1 MKGSLNT
8 LAEVLESLHGAQSG
22 ITFIEGEKDESF
34 LPYAGLYHSAKCL
47 LFDLRE
53 YGLKP
58 GDELVFQFQSNKKF
72 IISFWACILG
82 KIIPVPL
89 TLSVSDASKFINV
102 WKVLKNPYVITDSPD
117 FKRMVTA
124 REHTAPTADMQS
136 RTIFFDDLQ
145 SSIEAAAPGDIK
157 PGDIA
162 FIQFSSGSTGN
173 PKGVVNTHFSLLDN
187 IRALIQA
194 GEASRQDRFLSW
206 MPLTH
211 DMGLIGFHLT
221 PLFNHCSQF
230 LLPTPLFVR
239 RPALWMSK
247 TSEHKITIL
256 GSPNFGYFHFL
267 TNVNETAIT
276 HCRFDSVR
284 FILNGAEP
292 ISAKLCREFTG
303 RLSKYGMDK
312 NAIRPTYGLAEA
324 TLGVTMAPLRENI
337 EYHLHRDHLGIGS
350 AIRFVDADDENTAA
364 FVDVGMS
371 IGPRVK
377 IVDSSGN
384 QLPEQTIGH
393 IKLKGGSITPGYY
406 NNPAETSRVISKDG
420 WLDTGDLG
428 FMINH
433 RLVITGR
440 AKDLIIVGGTNY
452 YPHDIERA
460 LDDIRGLEINRTA
473 AASTWDNNLG
483 REAVILFVR
492 HNIIKNDFS
501 RFISLKNEVTE
512 RLFNKMGLKVD
523 LVIPVKRMPKTTSGK
538 LQRFKLVQE
547 YRKGKYLRV
556 IEEIKKAEQR
566 FLPIEPTTPTFDD
579 EEKSREIQSFLVEKA
594 SRLLET
600 REIDLNRGLM
610 DMGFTSLKAVRYQEM
625 INSHFNVNLPISSIF
640 DYPTIP
646 AISKLILKEI
656 KGDKS
661 LKHDRLEELNAPRP
675 SIIEPIA
682 VIGIGCRFPGGA
694 DTPDKF
700 WELLKNGVNA
710 LTEIP
715 KERMN
720 VEDFYSED
728 QEEEGKMYTKYG
740 SFIEDVDTFDSHFF
754 DITPREA
761 ENMDPQQQILL
772 EVCYQSLENAGISIE
787 KLNNS
792 TTGVFIGISNDDYA
806 RANASNYDYNR
817 INQYTFTGS
826 SFSTASGRI
835 SYFFGFQGPNY
846 VVNTACSSSLA
857 AVHNAV
863 QSLKSGESD
872 VALAGGINLILSP
885 DAFIASCRLT
895 ALSKSDRTRPFDN
908 NADGYIRGEGCGI
921 IVLKRFSDAVKDND
935 NILAV
940 IKGSAV
946 NHDGKSSGLTVPNGL
961 AQEKVIKQA
970 LANAR
975 IFPYQVDYIE
985 AHGSGTLIGDPQEV
999 QSLSSV
1005 FSTDRENKLTIGSV
1019 KSNIGHLEAAAG
1031 IAGLI
1036 KTILA
1041 LKHKKIPENLN
1052 FRIPNR
1058 HIPWD
1063 KIQITVANRLTDWN
1077 VNGKP
1082 RTAGVSSFGL
1092 SGTNVHVIL
1101 QESPDLPDSQ
1111 PDNGTSAYIVN
1122 ISAKTDGALQKLAE
1136 SYTAFLEESSPYRL
1150 RDISYT
1156 SIISRGDL
1164 HKRISITGNSKQ
1176 EIQTILSGYL
1186 NEKTNKNLHKI
1197 PTWKPE
1203 SKKIAFLFPGE
1214 GNDLDNAARSA
1225 IDLYETVPVF
1235 RNEMD
1240 RCDKIINTYRH
1251 ESLLEIL
1258 KNQNTVERLNQPVWA
1273 HSFLFSIEYALAK
1286 MWIWFGVMPSI
1297 VMGTGIG
1304 EYSAACTAG
1313 ILDVET
1319 ALRLIPGNSQ
1329 PTPASPAA
1337 KAEFQNPAIPF
1348 ISTAYG
1354 REISGDELTRPQ
1366 YWENDFIRSS
1376 HLKDALNTIKQKGVQ
1391 IFLEMGS
1398 NSTSTNPGEL
1408 WIASLNKNENPW
1420 RQILNSM
1427 GELYVNEIDVDWE
1440 KTALVIDGKK
1450 IVLPNYPF
1458 ERKRFTTDHKSTHEK
1473 NKYTITSL
1481 KNMENG
1487 SDDLMEIIERQFKI
1501 MEKQLEL
1508 L

>member
-8 LAEVLESLHGAQSG
+8 LADVLESLHGTQPG

-34 LPYAGLYHSAKCL
+34 LPYVGLYHSAKCL

-89 TLSVSDASKFINV
+89 TLSVSDASKLINV

-117 FKRMVTA
+117 FKRMLTA
-124 REHTAPTADMQS
+124 RENTASTVNMQS
-136 RTIFFDDLQ
+136 RTIFFDELQ
-145 SSIEAAAPGDIK
+145 SSIEAVALEDIE
-157 PGDIA
+157 PDDIA
-162 FIQFSSGSTGN
+162 FIQFSSGATGN

-187 IRALIQA
+187 IRAILQA
-194 GEASRQDRFLSW
+194 GDSSRQNRFLSW

-221 PLFNHCSQF
+221 PLLNHCSQF
-230 LLPTPLFVR
+230 LLPTPLFIR

-247 TSEHKITIL
+247 TSEHKINVL

-267 TNVNETAIT
+267 NNVNEAAIS
-276 HCRFDSVR
+276 HCKFDSVKY
-284 FILNGAEP
+284 ILNGAEP

-303 RLSKYGMDK
+303 RLSKYGLGK
-312 NAIRPTYGLAEA
+312 NTIRPTYGLAEA
-324 TLGVTMAPLRENI
+324 TLAVTMVPPREDI
-337 EYHLHRDHLGIGS
+337 VEYYLHRDHLGIGS
-350 AIRFVDADDENTAA
+350 TIRFVDAADENTAA

-371 IGPRVK
+371 IGSRVK

-393 IKLKGGSITPGYY
+393 IKLKGDSITPGYY
-406 NNPAETSRVISKDG
+406 NNLVETSRVISKDG

-460 LDDIRGLEINRTA
+460 LEGIRGLEINRVA
-473 AASTWDNNLG
+473 AASIWDNNLG
-483 REAVILFVR
+483 REALILFVR
-492 HNIIKNDFS
+492 HKIIKNDFS
-501 RFISLKNEVTE
+501 RFISLKNEAAE

-523 LVIPVKRMPKTTSGK
+523 MVIPVKRMPKTTSGK

-556 IEEIKKAEQR
+556 IEEIKKGEQR
-566 FLPIEPTTPTFDD
+566 FLPTEPTTPTFDD
-579 EEKSREIQSFLVEKA
+579 EEKSGEIRSFLAEKA

-600 REIDLNRGLM
+600 REIDLNRGLV

-625 INSHFNVNLPISSIF
+625 INSHFNIKLPISSIF

-656 KGDKS
+656 KGDKF
-661 LKHDRLEELNAPRP
+661 LKHDQLEELNAPRL

-720 VEDFYSED
+720 VEDFYSEN
-728 QEEEGKMYTKYG
+728 QQEEGKMYTKYG
-740 SFIEDVDTFDSHFF
+740 SFIEDVDMFDSHFF
-754 DITPREA
+754 GITPREA
-761 ENMDPQQQILL
+761 ENMDPQQRILL
-772 EVCYQSLENAGISIE
+772 EVCCQSLQNAGISIE
-787 KLNNS
+787 KLDNS
-792 TTGVFIGISNDDYA
+792 NTGVFIGISNDDYA
-806 RANASNYDYNR
+806 RSNASNDDYNK
-817 INQYTFTGS
+817 INQYTITGS
-826 SFSTASGRI
+826 AFSTASGRI

-846 VVNTACSSSLA
+846 SINTACSSSLA

-872 VALAGGINLILSP
+872 IALAGGINLILSP

-895 ALSKSDRTRPFDN
+895 ALSKSDRTRPFDD
-908 NADGYIRGEGCGI
+908 NADGYTRGEGCGI

-970 LANAR
+970 LVNAR

-1005 FSTDRENKLTIGSV
+1005 FSTDRENKLIIGSV

-1031 IAGLI
+1031 IAGLV

-1052 FRIPNR
+1052 FKTPNR
-1058 HIPWD
+1058 HTPWD

-1077 VNGKP
+1077 VKGKP

-1092 SGTNVHVIL
+1092 SGTNVHVVL
-1101 QESPDLPDSQ
+1101 EESPDLPGSQ
-1111 PDNGTSAYIVN
+1111 PDNSTPAYIVN
-1122 ISAKTDGALQKLAE
+1122 ISAKTGSALQKLAE
-1136 SYTAFLEESSPYRL
+1136 SYTAFFKKPSPYRL

-1156 SIISRGDL
+1156 SIISRGDW

-1176 EIQTILSGYL
+1176 EIQAILSGYL
-1186 NEKTNKNLHKI
+1186 NEKTNKNLHEI
-1197 PTWKPE
+1197 PTWKPG

-1214 GNDLDNAARSA
+1214 GNDLDNAARSV

-1258 KNQNTVERLNQPVWA
+1258 KNQNTAEKLNQPLWA
-1273 HSFLFSIEYALAK
+1273 RLFLFSVEYALAK

-1304 EYSAACTAG
+1304 EYPAACTAG

-1319 ALRLIPGNSQ
+1319 ALRCIHGNS
-1329 PTPASPAA
+1329 PPPPVSPEA
-1337 KAEFQNPAIPF
+1337 KAELQNPAILF

-1354 REISGDELTRPQ
+1354 KEIPGDELSCPR
-1366 YWENDFIRSS
+1366 YWE
-1376 HLKDALNTIKQKGVQ
+1376 KEALNTVKQKGVQ

-1398 NSTSTNPGEL
+1398 HSTSTNPNEL
-1408 WIASLNKNENPW
+1408 WIASLNKNDNPW

-1458 ERKRFTTDHKSTHEK
+1458 ERKRFTTGHKPTHEN